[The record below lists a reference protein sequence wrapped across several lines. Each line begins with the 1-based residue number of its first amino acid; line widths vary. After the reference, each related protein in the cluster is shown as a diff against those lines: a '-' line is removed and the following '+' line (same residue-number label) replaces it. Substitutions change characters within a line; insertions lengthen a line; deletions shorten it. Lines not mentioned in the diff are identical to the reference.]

1 MVAETQVKR
10 AAIYCRVS
18 TDEQAEHGYSLADQQ
33 ERGRASI
40 ASRGRNWAPVEE
52 SYIDDG
58 VSGTL
63 RHRPALDRL
72 MADARAGK
80 IDVVVCTKLDRLAR
94 KVKVL
99 LSIWDEL
106 ENLGVA
112 VAMVDELIDTT
123 LPMGRFIRTL
133 LAAIAEFEV
142 DTITARTKI
151 GRLAKVREGEAF
163 RSRNAMPYGLRYI
176 VREERATYDAA
187 VGHGEALP
195 HKNGWVIVEPEA
207 IVVRRIFAEVA
218 AGKSMQAVAM
228 DLVQDG
234 VPTPGVAIRGLTP
247 PSITFCTIRPCG
259 VNPPMGAHI
268 VSSCRRGRTP

>member
-94 KVKVL
+94 K
-99 LSIWDEL
+99 
-106 ENLGVA
+106 
-112 VAMVDELIDTT
+112 AMVDELIDTT